1 MRGYALPAE
10 ADERRITAA
19 TDAED
24 AFDAL
29 YRAYAPAL
37 RAYCQARLGNAVD
50 AEDACHEAIIRA
62 HGALPRFKRGKR
74 LWPWLATIAN
84 NVCRDMQR
92 RQATVAAHTT
102 YVDVVVDDLDEVA
115 AARTRRAILADALA
129 GMPERYRSHVRMCDL
144 EGFSYSEV
152 AALDGTTVASVRSTL
167 HRARAVL
174 RERVQDTAHRRHEWP
189 LPAFLPLGFSR
200 LRARLARARATATP
214 VAEPISR
221 FDTLLGLVTHP
232 ALAQGVFG
240 VAALLGVGLDV
251 MVSQHA
257 DASTTA
263 NVSSFA
269 TESVSSSTAATA
281 PGAMFE
287 SVAGDRWIPSAY
299 VGGSSGESPSS
310 VPGFWTPGGSS
321 PDAAAPDAPVV
332 FLAPSSPSAPG
343 PYVLNVDAPPPSAP
357 PSPVQVISAPA
368 VNSSGNTN
376 YNVALPNASVSSPS
390 GPQPVDLGPT
400 DVNICPP
407 PEDGGAVTGT
417 LCPIVSDP
425 QPPSVEEPALSEPQL
440 SEPELSEP
448 DTATTLTLQ

>member
-62 HGALPRFKRGKR
+62 HGALPRFKRGQR
-74 LWPWLATIAN
+74 LWPWLATIAG

-102 YVDVVVDDLDEVA
+102 RVDIVVDDLDEVA

-174 RERVQDTAHRRHEWP
+174 RERVQDTAHRRHQWP

-269 TESVSSSTAATA
+269 TESVSSSSMAAAA
-281 PGAMFE
+281 PGATFE
-287 SVAGDRWIPSAY
+287 SVAGDRWVPSAY
-299 VGGSSGESPSS
+299 VGGSSGDAEAALPDVS
-310 VPGFWTPGGSS
+310 TPGE
-321 PDAAAPDAPVV
+321 AATPEAPVAY
-332 FLAPSSPSAPG
+332 LSPSSPSAPS
-343 PYVLNVDAPPPSAP
+343 PYVPNVGAPATSAP
-357 PSPVQVISAPA
+357 PSPVQM
-368 VNSSGNTN
+368 T
-376 YNVALPNASVSSPS
+376 
-390 GPQPVDLGPT
+390 
-400 DVNICPP
+400 
-407 PEDGGAVTGT
+407 
-417 LCPIVSDP
+417 
-425 QPPSVEEPALSEPQL
+425 SEPQL
-440 SEPELSEP
+440 TAPIDGSGDTYNLTLPSATVDFPTEPQPVEPGGVEVGVCTSTVNDGSIGGTVCSGEVPQAPTAPEPEP
-448 DTATTLTLQ
+448 DLPAADVVPPDDASALTG